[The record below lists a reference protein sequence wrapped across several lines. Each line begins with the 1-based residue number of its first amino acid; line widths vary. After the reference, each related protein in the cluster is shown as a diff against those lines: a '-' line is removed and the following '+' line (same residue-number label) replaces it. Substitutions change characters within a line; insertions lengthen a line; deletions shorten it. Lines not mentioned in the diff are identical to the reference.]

1 MKRNLLLFLL
11 SVCFFLPDFAATGQY
26 NFIRVDGGS
35 GLSNSHVKSIIQ
47 DSYGF
52 IWLGTRNGLN
62 RYDGVSMKL
71 YNCYDETLQ
80 HGNQVISALFEDNH
94 RQLWVGTD
102 DGVYIQD
109 LATGKFSF
117 FDARTESGEQIR
129 YNWIED
135 ILADHSGN
143 IWVNAPNQG
152 VFRYQVETGKLFRY
166 IPCPGKDKSKDF
178 PQSICVDKDGTVWV
192 GTYGAGIY
200 RYSPEQDKF
209 VAYATEALKG
219 DFIFTLCDYGDELI
233 VGVHE
238 EELKRFNKKTGEVSV
253 FPVPQVHRK
262 IIRYAVCF
270 GDELWVGTQN
280 GVYVIDEKQ
289 NSVQHIPADAGGKY
303 GLGDAIVDK
312 IYRDREGGTWI
323 CTQFGGASYLPVRSL
338 DFSVYLPGAP
348 GTVCGR
354 RISELAEGKDGT
366 VWISTQDGGVCYW
379 NPKAQ
384 TFVKVPESPDRQNV
398 LSLFASD
405 DLVGA
410 GYFKGGIDLI
420 IPEAGSSASPSVS
433 SFPSTSS
440 SAFSSLT
447 SSTVSPVSPVSV
459 ASSAISTT
467 NIFRGQ
473 VHTFYPA
480 QLGISEGSVF
490 ALYRDRGGIIWLG
503 DGWNI
508 FRSVDKGR
516 TFEKMEQFG
525 YAYMRD
531 ILEDKSGNIW
541 VATMGNGILRYNP
554 QTDQMVKYQCVPG
567 DSTSIGTN
575 EVTGITED
583 SKGLLWFSTDRGG
596 LLCFNPETGRFRTYT
611 KANGLPDNVT
621 YKVVEDAQHRIW
633 FGTDR
638 GLVCLHPETD
648 CLQIFTRNDGL
659 PDNQFNYKSALA
671 ASDGTI
677 WMGTINGLVSFNPQ
691 IVRRNT
697 FVPPVYITGMYVQG
711 RETPFPADGVQL
723 PYRSNVGFDFVALS
737 YTSPGANRYA
747 YKMEGIDN
755 DWNYT
760 SAAHTASYA
769 QLPPGDYL
777 FRVRGSNNDGVWNQ
791 EEATLSVRIL
801 PPWWRTVWAYLIY
814 IIVVSGSFVL
824 SLRAYR
830 RREVQKIREQQL
842 LAELARE
849 RESHRTHEMFINQIT
864 YGACTPQGDAM
875 SRADEQLMSQLIAKV
890 RENLSDANYN
900 VEALAAAMNMS
911 RSSLHRKIKALTD
924 LSSLDFIRIIRLKH
938 AAELLQ
944 EGELR
949 INEICD
955 RVGFQSPSYFA
966 KVFQKQFGVTPT
978 EFVQQNKQR
987 MADSSFS

>member
-11 SVCFFLPDFAATGQY
+11 SVCFFLPDFAAVGQY
-26 NFIRVDGGS
+26 NFIRIDGGS

-80 HGNQVISALFEDNH
+80 HGNQVISALFEDNR

-117 FDARTESGEQIR
+117 FDVRTESGEQIR

-135 ILADHSGN
+135 ILADHSGH

-166 IPCPGKDKSKDF
+166 IPCPSKDKSKDF
-178 PQSICVDKDGTVWV
+178 PQSICVDKDGTIWV

-200 RYSPEQDKF
+200 RYSQEQDKF

-280 GVYVIDEKQ
+280 GVYVINEKQ

-338 DFSVYLPGAP
+338 NFSVYLPGAP

-384 TFVKVPESPDRQNV
+384 AFVKVPESPDRQNV

-420 IPEAGSSASPSVS
+420 IPGEGSSAASPSI
-433 SFPSTSS
+433 SS
-440 SAFSSLT
+440 STFSSLG
-447 SSTVSPVSPVSV
+447 SSTPVSPVSV

-467 NIFRGQ
+467 NVFRGQ

-490 ALYRDRGGIIWLG
+490 ALYRDRGGVIWLG

-508 FRSVDKGR
+508 FRSDDKGR

-554 QTDQMVKYQCVPG
+554 QTDQMVKYQYVPG

-583 SKGLLWFSTDRGG
+583 SKGFLWFSTDRGG
-596 LLCFNPETGRFRTYT
+596 LLRFNPETGRFRTYT

-648 CLQIFTRNDGL
+648 SLQIFTRNDGL

-814 IIVVSGSFVL
+814 IIVISGSFVL
-824 SLRAYR
+824 TLRAYR

-849 RESHRTHEMFINQIT
+849 RESHRTHEMFINQIA
-864 YGACTPQGDAM
+864 YSACTPQGDAM

-890 RENLSDANYN
+890 RENLADANYN

-978 EFVQQNKQR
+978 EFAQQSKQR
-987 MADSSFS
+987 MADSE

>member
-1 MKRNLLLFLL
+1 MKRKLLLFLF
-11 SVCFFLPDFAATGQY
+11 SVCFFLPVIAVAGHY
-26 NFIRVDGGS
+26 NFIRVDGAA

-71 YNCYDETLQ
+71 YHCYDETLKQ
-80 HGNQVISALFEDNH
+80 GNQVVSALFEDNQ

-102 DGVYIQD
+102 DGVYIQN

-117 FDARTESGEQIR
+117 FDARTEKGEQIK
-129 YNWIED
+129 NHWIED

-152 VFRYQVETGKLFRY
+152 VFRYHVETGKLFRY
-166 IPCPGKDKSKDF
+166 IPCPSKDKSRNF
-178 PQSICVDKDGTVWV
+178 PQSICIDKDGTVWV

-200 RYSPEQDKF
+200 RYNPGQDNF
-209 VAYATEALKG
+209 VPYATEALKG

-238 EELKRFNKKTGEVSV
+238 ESLKRFNKKTGEVSL
-253 FPVPQVHRK
+253 FPAPEVYRK
-262 IIRYAVCF
+262 IIRYAVCY
-270 GDELWVGTQN
+270 GDELWIGTQN
-280 GVYVIDEKQ
+280 GVYIINEKR
-289 NSVQHIPADAGGKY
+289 NSVQHIPANAGETY

-323 CTQFGGASYLPVRSL
+323 CTQFGGASYLPVRTL
-338 DFSVYLPGAP
+338 DFSVHLPGAP

-354 RISELAEGKDGT
+354 RISEMAEGKDGKI
-366 VWISTQDGGVCYW
+366 WITTQDGGVCYW
-379 NPKAQ
+379 NPETQAFTKI
-384 TFVKVPESPDRQNV
+384 PESPDRQNV
-398 LSLFASD
+398 LSLFVSD
-405 DLVGA
+405 DLIGA
-410 GYFKGGIDLI
+410 GYFKGGVDWI
-420 IPEAGSSASPSVS
+420 IPNFASSASAKNT
-433 SFPSTSS
+433 FQ
-440 SAFSSLT
+440 
-447 SSTVSPVSPVSV
+447 
-459 ASSAISTT
+459 
-467 NIFRGQ
+467 GQ
-473 VHTFYPA
+473 VQICYPDR
-480 QLGISEGSVF
+480 LGISEGSVF
-490 ALYRDRGGIIWLG
+490 ALYRDRQGVIWLG

-508 FRSVDKGR
+508 FRSADKGR
-516 TFEKMEQFG
+516 TFKKMEQFG

-531 ILEDKSGNIW
+531 ILEDKTGNIW
-541 VATMGNGILRYNP
+541 VATMGSGIFRYNP
-554 QTDQMVKYQCVPG
+554 QTDDVISYKHIPG
-567 DSTSIGTN
+567 DSTSISTN
-575 EVTGITED
+575 EATGISED
-583 SKGLLWFSTDRGG
+583 SKGFLWFSTDRGG
-596 LLCFNPETGRFRTYT
+596 LMRFNPETGHFRTYT
-611 KANGLPDNVT
+611 KADGLPDNVT
-621 YKVVEDAQHRIW
+621 YKAVEDKQHRIW
-633 FGTDR
+633 FGTDH
-638 GLVCLHPETD
+638 GLVCLYPETD
-648 CLQIFTRNDGL
+648 SLHVFTRNDGL

-691 IVRRNT
+691 TIRRNT
-697 FVPPVYITGMYVQG
+697 FVPPVYITGMRVQG
-711 RETPFPADGVQL
+711 SETPFTSDDVRL
-723 PYRSNVGFDFVALS
+723 PYRSNVSFDFVALS

-747 YKMEGIDN
+747 YKMEGIDK

-760 SAAHTASYA
+760 SDTHTASYA

-777 FRVRGSNNDGVWNQ
+777 FRVRGSNNDAVWNPQ
-791 EEATLSVRIL
+791 ETTLPIRIL

-814 IIVVSGSFVL
+814 IVLLSGSFVL
-824 SLRAYR
+824 ALRTYR

-842 LAELARE
+842 LSELARE

-875 SRADEQLMSQLIAKV
+875 SRSDEQLMSQLIAKV

-900 VEALAAAMNMS
+900 VEALATAMNMS

-924 LSSLDFIRIIRLKH
+924 LSSLDFIRVIRLKH

-949 INEICD
+949 INEISE

-978 EFVQQNKQR
+978 EFAQKNR
-987 MADSSFS
+987 

>member
-94 RQLWVGTD
+94 RQLWIGTD

-178 PQSICVDKDGTVWV
+178 PQSICVDKDGTIWV

-200 RYSPEQDKF
+200 CYSPEQDKF
-209 VAYATEALKG
+209 VACATEALKG

-238 EELKRFNKKTGEVSV
+238 EELKRFNKKTEEVSV
-253 FPVPQVHRK
+253 FPAPEVHRK

-280 GVYVIDEKQ
+280 GVYVINEKQ

-379 NPKAQ
+379 NPEAQ

-420 IPEAGSSASPSVS
+420 IPGTASSASLSI
-433 SFPSTSS
+433 SS
-440 SAFSSLT
+440 STFSSLT
-447 SSTVSPVSPVSV
+447 SSTVSPVSV

-490 ALYRDRGGIIWLG
+490 ALYRDRGGVIWLG

-508 FRSVDKGR
+508 FRSADKGR
-516 TFEKMEQFG
+516 TFEKVEQFG

-541 VATMGNGILRYNP
+541 VATMGNGIFRYNP

-575 EVTGITED
+575 EVTGISED

-638 GLVCLHPETD
+638 GLVCLYPETD
-648 CLQIFTRNDGL
+648 SLQVFNRNDGL

-711 RETPFPADGVQL
+711 RETPFPTDGVQL
-723 PYRSNVGFDFVALS
+723 PYPF
-737 YTSPGANRYA
+737 
-747 YKMEGIDN
+747 
-755 DWNYT
+755 
-760 SAAHTASYA
+760 
-769 QLPPGDYL
+769 
-777 FRVRGSNNDGVWNQ
+777 
-791 EEATLSVRIL
+791 
-801 PPWWRTVWAYLIY
+801 
-814 IIVVSGSFVL
+814 
-824 SLRAYR
+824 
-830 RREVQKIREQQL
+830 
-842 LAELARE
+842 
-849 RESHRTHEMFINQIT
+849 
-864 YGACTPQGDAM
+864 
-875 SRADEQLMSQLIAKV
+875 
-890 RENLSDANYN
+890 
-900 VEALAAAMNMS
+900 
-911 RSSLHRKIKALTD
+911 
-924 LSSLDFIRIIRLKH
+924 
-938 AAELLQ
+938 
-944 EGELR
+944 
-949 INEICD
+949 
-955 RVGFQSPSYFA
+955 
-966 KVFQKQFGVTPT
+966 
-978 EFVQQNKQR
+978 
-987 MADSSFS
+987 

>member
-1 MKRNLLLFLL
+1 M
-11 SVCFFLPDFAATGQY
+11 
-26 NFIRVDGGS
+26 
-35 GLSNSHVKSIIQ
+35 
-47 DSYGF
+47 
-52 IWLGTRNGLN
+52 
-62 RYDGVSMKL
+62 
-71 YNCYDETLQ
+71 
-80 HGNQVISALFEDNH
+80 
-94 RQLWVGTD
+94 
-102 DGVYIQD
+102 
-109 LATGKFSF
+109 
-117 FDARTESGEQIR
+117 
-129 YNWIED
+129 
-135 ILADHSGN
+135 
-143 IWVNAPNQG
+143 
-152 VFRYQVETGKLFRY
+152 VF
-166 IPCPGKDKSKDF
+166 
-178 PQSICVDKDGTVWV
+178 
-192 GTYGAGIY
+192 
-200 RYSPEQDKF
+200 
-209 VAYATEALKG
+209 
-219 DFIFTLCDYGDELI
+219 
-233 VGVHE
+233 
-238 EELKRFNKKTGEVSV
+238 N
-253 FPVPQVHRK
+253 
-262 IIRYAVCF
+262 
-270 GDELWVGTQN
+270 
-280 GVYVIDEKQ
+280 EKQ

-420 IPEAGSSASPSVS
+420 IPGTASSASS
-433 SFPSTSS
+433 SISS
-440 SAFSSLT
+440 STFSSLT
-447 SSTVSPVSPVSV
+447 SSSTTVSPVSV

-490 ALYRDRGGIIWLG
+490 ALYRDRGGVIWLG

-508 FRSVDKGR
+508 FRSADKGR

-541 VATMGNGILRYNP
+541 VATMGNGIFRYNP

-575 EVTGITED
+575 EVTGISED

-648 CLQIFTRNDGL
+648 SLQIFTRNDGL

-824 SLRAYR
+824 TLRAYR

-978 EFVQQNKQR
+978 EFAQQNKQR
-987 MADSSFS
+987 ITDS

>member
-94 RQLWVGTD
+94 RQLWIGTD

-178 PQSICVDKDGTVWV
+178 PQSICVDKDGTIWV

-200 RYSPEQDKF
+200 CYSPEQDKF
-209 VAYATEALKG
+209 VACATEALKG

-253 FPVPQVHRK
+253 FPAPEVHRK

-280 GVYVIDEKQ
+280 GVYVINEKQ

-379 NPKAQ
+379 NPEAQ

-420 IPEAGSSASPSVS
+420 IPGTASSASLSI
-433 SFPSTSS
+433 SS
-440 SAFSSLT
+440 STFSSLT
-447 SSTVSPVSPVSV
+447 SSSTVSPVSV

-473 VHTFYPA
+473 
-480 QLGISEGSVF
+480 
-490 ALYRDRGGIIWLG
+490 
-503 DGWNI
+503 
-508 FRSVDKGR
+508 
-516 TFEKMEQFG
+516 
-525 YAYMRD
+525 
-531 ILEDKSGNIW
+531 
-541 VATMGNGILRYNP
+541 
-554 QTDQMVKYQCVPG
+554 
-567 DSTSIGTN
+567 
-575 EVTGITED
+575 
-583 SKGLLWFSTDRGG
+583 
-596 LLCFNPETGRFRTYT
+596 
-611 KANGLPDNVT
+611 
-621 YKVVEDAQHRIW
+621 RI
-633 FGTDR
+633 
-638 GLVCLHPETD
+638 
-648 CLQIFTRNDGL
+648 
-659 PDNQFNYKSALA
+659 
-671 ASDGTI
+671 
-677 WMGTINGLVSFNPQ
+677 
-691 IVRRNT
+691 
-697 FVPPVYITGMYVQG
+697 
-711 RETPFPADGVQL
+711 
-723 PYRSNVGFDFVALS
+723 
-737 YTSPGANRYA
+737 
-747 YKMEGIDN
+747 
-755 DWNYT
+755 
-760 SAAHTASYA
+760 
-769 QLPPGDYL
+769 
-777 FRVRGSNNDGVWNQ
+777 
-791 EEATLSVRIL
+791 
-801 PPWWRTVWAYLIY
+801 
-814 IIVVSGSFVL
+814 
-824 SLRAYR
+824 
-830 RREVQKIREQQL
+830 
-842 LAELARE
+842 
-849 RESHRTHEMFINQIT
+849 
-864 YGACTPQGDAM
+864 
-875 SRADEQLMSQLIAKV
+875 
-890 RENLSDANYN
+890 
-900 VEALAAAMNMS
+900 
-911 RSSLHRKIKALTD
+911 
-924 LSSLDFIRIIRLKH
+924 
-938 AAELLQ
+938 
-944 EGELR
+944 
-949 INEICD
+949 
-955 RVGFQSPSYFA
+955 
-966 KVFQKQFGVTPT
+966 
-978 EFVQQNKQR
+978 
-987 MADSSFS
+987 

>member
-1 MKRNLLLFLL
+1 MVSIFKTLPPGSFL
-11 SVCFFLPDFAATGQY
+11 
-26 NFIRVDGGS
+26 
-35 GLSNSHVKSIIQ
+35 
-47 DSYGF
+47 
-52 IWLGTRNGLN
+52 
-62 RYDGVSMKL
+62 
-71 YNCYDETLQ
+71 
-80 HGNQVISALFEDNH
+80 
-94 RQLWVGTD
+94 
-102 DGVYIQD
+102 
-109 LATGKFSF
+109 F

-178 PQSICVDKDGTVWV
+178 PQSICVDKDGTIWV

-253 FPVPQVHRK
+253 FPAPEVHRK

-280 GVYVIDEKQ
+280 GVYVINEKQ

-420 IPEAGSSASPSVS
+420 IPGTASSASS
-433 SFPSTSS
+433 SISS
-440 SAFSSLT
+440 STFSSLT
-447 SSTVSPVSPVSV
+447 SSSTTVSPVSV

-490 ALYRDRGGIIWLG
+490 ALYRDRGGVIWLG

-508 FRSVDKGR
+508 FRSADKGR

-541 VATMGNGILRYNP
+541 VATMGNGIFRYNP

-575 EVTGITED
+575 EVTGISED

-648 CLQIFTRNDGL
+648 SLQIFTRNDGL

-824 SLRAYR
+824 TLRAYR

-978 EFVQQNKQR
+978 EFAQQNKQR
-987 MADSSFS
+987 ITDS

>member
-1 MKRNLLLFLL
+1 MVSIFKTLPPGSFL
-11 SVCFFLPDFAATGQY
+11 
-26 NFIRVDGGS
+26 
-35 GLSNSHVKSIIQ
+35 
-47 DSYGF
+47 
-52 IWLGTRNGLN
+52 
-62 RYDGVSMKL
+62 
-71 YNCYDETLQ
+71 
-80 HGNQVISALFEDNH
+80 
-94 RQLWVGTD
+94 
-102 DGVYIQD
+102 
-109 LATGKFSF
+109 F

-178 PQSICVDKDGTVWV
+178 PQSICVDKDGTIWV

-200 RYSPEQDKF
+200 CYSPEQDKF
-209 VAYATEALKG
+209 VACATEALKG

-238 EELKRFNKKTGEVSV
+238 EELKRFNKKTEEVSV
-253 FPVPQVHRK
+253 FPAPEVHRK

-280 GVYVIDEKQ
+280 GVYVINEKQ

-379 NPKAQ
+379 NPEAQ

-420 IPEAGSSASPSVS
+420 IPGTASSASLSI
-433 SFPSTSS
+433 SS
-440 SAFSSLT
+440 STFSSLT
-447 SSTVSPVSPVSV
+447 SSTVSPVSV

-490 ALYRDRGGIIWLG
+490 ALYRDRGGVIWLG

-508 FRSVDKGR
+508 FRSADKGR
-516 TFEKMEQFG
+516 TFEKVEQFG

-541 VATMGNGILRYNP
+541 VATMGNGIFRYNP

-575 EVTGITED
+575 EVTGISED

-648 CLQIFTRNDGL
+648 SLQIFTRNDGL

-711 RETPFPADGVQL
+711 RETPFPTDGVQL

-814 IIVVSGSFVL
+814 VIVVSGSFVL
-824 SLRAYR
+824 TLRAYR

-978 EFVQQNKQR
+978 EFAQQNKQR
-987 MADSSFS
+987 ITDS

>member
-94 RQLWVGTD
+94 RQLWIGTD

-178 PQSICVDKDGTVWV
+178 PQSICVDKDGTIWV

-200 RYSPEQDKF
+200 CYSPEQDKF
-209 VAYATEALKG
+209 VACATEALKG

-238 EELKRFNKKTGEVSV
+238 EELKRFNKKTEEVSV
-253 FPVPQVHRK
+253 FPAPEVHRK

-280 GVYVIDEKQ
+280 GVYVINEKQ

-379 NPKAQ
+379 NPEAQ

-420 IPEAGSSASPSVS
+420 IPGTASSASLSI
-433 SFPSTSS
+433 SS
-440 SAFSSLT
+440 STFSSLT
-447 SSTVSPVSPVSV
+447 SSTVSPVSV

-490 ALYRDRGGIIWLG
+490 ALYRDRGGVIWLG

-508 FRSVDKGR
+508 FRSADKGR
-516 TFEKMEQFG
+516 TFEKVEQFG

-541 VATMGNGILRYNP
+541 VATMGNGIFRYNP

-575 EVTGITED
+575 EVTGISED

-648 CLQIFTRNDGL
+648 SLQIFTRNDGL

-711 RETPFPADGVQL
+711 RETPFPTDGV
-723 PYRSNVGFDFVALS
+723 
-737 YTSPGANRYA
+737 
-747 YKMEGIDN
+747 
-755 DWNYT
+755 
-760 SAAHTASYA
+760 
-769 QLPPGDYL
+769 
-777 FRVRGSNNDGVWNQ
+777 
-791 EEATLSVRIL
+791 
-801 PPWWRTVWAYLIY
+801 
-814 IIVVSGSFVL
+814 
-824 SLRAYR
+824 
-830 RREVQKIREQQL
+830 
-842 LAELARE
+842 
-849 RESHRTHEMFINQIT
+849 
-864 YGACTPQGDAM
+864 
-875 SRADEQLMSQLIAKV
+875 
-890 RENLSDANYN
+890 
-900 VEALAAAMNMS
+900 
-911 RSSLHRKIKALTD
+911 
-924 LSSLDFIRIIRLKH
+924 
-938 AAELLQ
+938 
-944 EGELR
+944 
-949 INEICD
+949 
-955 RVGFQSPSYFA
+955 
-966 KVFQKQFGVTPT
+966 
-978 EFVQQNKQR
+978 
-987 MADSSFS
+987 

>member
-26 NFIRVDGGS
+26 NFIRVDGES

-94 RQLWVGTD
+94 RQLWIGTD

-178 PQSICVDKDGTVWV
+178 PQSICVDKDGTIWV

-253 FPVPQVHRK
+253 FPAPEVHRK

-280 GVYVIDEKQ
+280 GVYVINEKQ

-384 TFVKVPESPDRQNV
+384 AFVKVPESPDRQNV

-420 IPEAGSSASPSVS
+420 ITEAGSSASPSVS

-490 ALYRDRGGIIWLG
+490 ALYRDRGGVIWLG

-508 FRSVDKGR
+508 FRSTDKGR

-541 VATMGNGILRYNP
+541 VATMGNGIFRYNP

-575 EVTGITED
+575 EVTGISED

-648 CLQIFTRNDGL
+648 CLQIFTRDDGL

-824 SLRAYR
+824 TLRAYR

>member
-1 MKRNLLLFLL
+1 MIN
-11 SVCFFLPDFAATGQY
+11 
-26 NFIRVDGGS
+26 
-35 GLSNSHVKSIIQ
+35 
-47 DSYGF
+47 
-52 IWLGTRNGLN
+52 
-62 RYDGVSMKL
+62 
-71 YNCYDETLQ
+71 
-80 HGNQVISALFEDNH
+80 
-94 RQLWVGTD
+94 
-102 DGVYIQD
+102 
-109 LATGKFSF
+109 
-117 FDARTESGEQIR
+117 
-129 YNWIED
+129 
-135 ILADHSGN
+135 
-143 IWVNAPNQG
+143 
-152 VFRYQVETGKLFRY
+152 
-166 IPCPGKDKSKDF
+166 
-178 PQSICVDKDGTVWV
+178 
-192 GTYGAGIY
+192 
-200 RYSPEQDKF
+200 
-209 VAYATEALKG
+209 
-219 DFIFTLCDYGDELI
+219 
-233 VGVHE
+233 
-238 EELKRFNKKTGEVSV
+238 
-253 FPVPQVHRK
+253 
-262 IIRYAVCF
+262 
-270 GDELWVGTQN
+270 
-280 GVYVIDEKQ
+280 EKQ

-379 NPKAQ
+379 NPEAQ

-420 IPEAGSSASPSVS
+420 IPGTASSASLSI
-433 SFPSTSS
+433 SS
-440 SAFSSLT
+440 STFSSLT
-447 SSTVSPVSPVSV
+447 SSTVSPVSV

-490 ALYRDRGGIIWLG
+490 ALYRDRGGVIWLG

-508 FRSVDKGR
+508 FRSADKGR
-516 TFEKMEQFG
+516 TFEKVEQFG

-541 VATMGNGILRYNP
+541 VATMGNGIFRYNP

-575 EVTGITED
+575 EVTGISED

-648 CLQIFTRNDGL
+648 SLQIFTRNDGL

-711 RETPFPADGVQL
+711 RETPFPTDGVQL

-814 IIVVSGSFVL
+814 VIVVSGSFVL
-824 SLRAYR
+824 TLRAYR

-978 EFVQQNKQR
+978 EFAQQNKQR
-987 MADSSFS
+987 ITDS

>member
-1 MKRNLLLFLL
+1 M
-11 SVCFFLPDFAATGQY
+11 
-26 NFIRVDGGS
+26 
-35 GLSNSHVKSIIQ
+35 
-47 DSYGF
+47 
-52 IWLGTRNGLN
+52 
-62 RYDGVSMKL
+62 
-71 YNCYDETLQ
+71 
-80 HGNQVISALFEDNH
+80 
-94 RQLWVGTD
+94 
-102 DGVYIQD
+102 
-109 LATGKFSF
+109 
-117 FDARTESGEQIR
+117 
-129 YNWIED
+129 NW
-135 ILADHSGN
+135 
-143 IWVNAPNQG
+143 
-152 VFRYQVETGKLFRY
+152 
-166 IPCPGKDKSKDF
+166 
-178 PQSICVDKDGTVWV
+178 
-192 GTYGAGIY
+192 
-200 RYSPEQDKF
+200 
-209 VAYATEALKG
+209 
-219 DFIFTLCDYGDELI
+219 
-233 VGVHE
+233 
-238 EELKRFNKKTGEVSV
+238 
-253 FPVPQVHRK
+253 RK
-262 IIRYAVCF
+262 
-270 GDELWVGTQN
+270 
-280 GVYVIDEKQ
+280 
-289 NSVQHIPADAGGKY
+289 
-303 GLGDAIVDK
+303 
-312 IYRDREGGTWI
+312 
-323 CTQFGGASYLPVRSL
+323 
-338 DFSVYLPGAP
+338 
-348 GTVCGR
+348 
-354 RISELAEGKDGT
+354 
-366 VWISTQDGGVCYW
+366 ISTQDGGVCYW

-420 IPEAGSSASPSVS
+420 IPGTASSASLSI
-433 SFPSTSS
+433 SS
-440 SAFSSLT
+440 STFSSLT
-447 SSTVSPVSPVSV
+447 SSTVSPVSV

-490 ALYRDRGGIIWLG
+490 ALYRDRGGVIWLG

-508 FRSVDKGR
+508 FRSGDKGR

-541 VATMGNGILRYNP
+541 VATMGNGIFRYNP

-621 YKVVEDAQHRIW
+621 YKVVEDAQHCIW

-648 CLQIFTRNDGL
+648 SLQIFTRNDGL

-824 SLRAYR
+824 TLRAYR

-978 EFVQQNKQR
+978 EFAQQNKQR
-987 MADSSFS
+987 ITDS

>member
-1 MKRNLLLFLL
+1 MIN
-11 SVCFFLPDFAATGQY
+11 
-26 NFIRVDGGS
+26 
-35 GLSNSHVKSIIQ
+35 
-47 DSYGF
+47 
-52 IWLGTRNGLN
+52 
-62 RYDGVSMKL
+62 
-71 YNCYDETLQ
+71 
-80 HGNQVISALFEDNH
+80 
-94 RQLWVGTD
+94 
-102 DGVYIQD
+102 
-109 LATGKFSF
+109 
-117 FDARTESGEQIR
+117 
-129 YNWIED
+129 
-135 ILADHSGN
+135 
-143 IWVNAPNQG
+143 
-152 VFRYQVETGKLFRY
+152 
-166 IPCPGKDKSKDF
+166 
-178 PQSICVDKDGTVWV
+178 
-192 GTYGAGIY
+192 
-200 RYSPEQDKF
+200 
-209 VAYATEALKG
+209 
-219 DFIFTLCDYGDELI
+219 
-233 VGVHE
+233 
-238 EELKRFNKKTGEVSV
+238 
-253 FPVPQVHRK
+253 
-262 IIRYAVCF
+262 
-270 GDELWVGTQN
+270 
-280 GVYVIDEKQ
+280 EKQ

-379 NPKAQ
+379 NPEAQ

-420 IPEAGSSASPSVS
+420 IPGTASSASLSI
-433 SFPSTSS
+433 SS
-440 SAFSSLT
+440 STFSSLT
-447 SSTVSPVSPVSV
+447 SSTVSPVSV

-490 ALYRDRGGIIWLG
+490 ALYRDRGGVIWLG

-508 FRSVDKGR
+508 FRSADKGR
-516 TFEKMEQFG
+516 TFEKVEQFG

-541 VATMGNGILRYNP
+541 VATMGNGIFRYNP

-575 EVTGITED
+575 EVTGISED

-648 CLQIFTRNDGL
+648 SLQIFTRNDGL

-711 RETPFPADGVQL
+711 RETPFPTDGVQL

-737 YTSPGANRYA
+737 YTSPGANHYA

-814 IIVVSGSFVL
+814 VIVVSGSFVL
-824 SLRAYR
+824 TLRAYR

-978 EFVQQNKQR
+978 EFAQQNKQR
-987 MADSSFS
+987 ITDS

>member
-1 MKRNLLLFLL
+1 MIN
-11 SVCFFLPDFAATGQY
+11 
-26 NFIRVDGGS
+26 
-35 GLSNSHVKSIIQ
+35 
-47 DSYGF
+47 
-52 IWLGTRNGLN
+52 
-62 RYDGVSMKL
+62 
-71 YNCYDETLQ
+71 
-80 HGNQVISALFEDNH
+80 
-94 RQLWVGTD
+94 
-102 DGVYIQD
+102 
-109 LATGKFSF
+109 
-117 FDARTESGEQIR
+117 
-129 YNWIED
+129 
-135 ILADHSGN
+135 
-143 IWVNAPNQG
+143 
-152 VFRYQVETGKLFRY
+152 
-166 IPCPGKDKSKDF
+166 
-178 PQSICVDKDGTVWV
+178 
-192 GTYGAGIY
+192 
-200 RYSPEQDKF
+200 
-209 VAYATEALKG
+209 
-219 DFIFTLCDYGDELI
+219 
-233 VGVHE
+233 
-238 EELKRFNKKTGEVSV
+238 
-253 FPVPQVHRK
+253 
-262 IIRYAVCF
+262 
-270 GDELWVGTQN
+270 
-280 GVYVIDEKQ
+280 EKQ

-420 IPEAGSSASPSVS
+420 IPGTASSASS
-433 SFPSTSS
+433 SISS
-440 SAFSSLT
+440 STFSSLT
-447 SSTVSPVSPVSV
+447 SSSTTVSPVSV

-490 ALYRDRGGIIWLG
+490 ALYRDRGGVIWLG

-508 FRSVDKGR
+508 FRSADKGR

-541 VATMGNGILRYNP
+541 VATMGNGIFRYNP

-575 EVTGITED
+575 EVTGISED

-648 CLQIFTRNDGL
+648 SLQIFTRNDGL

-824 SLRAYR
+824 TLRAYR

-978 EFVQQNKQR
+978 EFAQQNKQR
-987 MADSSFS
+987 ITDS

>member
-1 MKRNLLLFLL
+1 MVFIFKTLPPGSFL
-11 SVCFFLPDFAATGQY
+11 
-26 NFIRVDGGS
+26 
-35 GLSNSHVKSIIQ
+35 
-47 DSYGF
+47 
-52 IWLGTRNGLN
+52 
-62 RYDGVSMKL
+62 
-71 YNCYDETLQ
+71 
-80 HGNQVISALFEDNH
+80 
-94 RQLWVGTD
+94 
-102 DGVYIQD
+102 
-109 LATGKFSF
+109 F

-178 PQSICVDKDGTVWV
+178 PQSICVDKDGTIWV

-253 FPVPQVHRK
+253 FPAPEVHRK

-280 GVYVIDEKQ
+280 GVYVINEKQ

-420 IPEAGSSASPSVS
+420 IPGTASSASLSI
-433 SFPSTSS
+433 SS
-440 SAFSSLT
+440 STFSSLT
-447 SSTVSPVSPVSV
+447 SSTVSPVSV

-490 ALYRDRGGIIWLG
+490 ALYRDRGGVIWLG

-508 FRSVDKGR
+508 FRSGDKGR

-541 VATMGNGILRYNP
+541 VATMGNGIFRYNP

-621 YKVVEDAQHRIW
+621 YKVVEDAQHCIW

-648 CLQIFTRNDGL
+648 SLQIFTRNDGL

-824 SLRAYR
+824 TLRAYR

-978 EFVQQNKQR
+978 EFAQQNKQR
-987 MADSSFS
+987 ITDS

>member
-94 RQLWVGTD
+94 RQLWIGTD

-178 PQSICVDKDGTVWV
+178 PQSICVDKDGTIWV

-253 FPVPQVHRK
+253 FPAPEVHRK

-280 GVYVIDEKQ
+280 GVYVINEKQ

-420 IPEAGSSASPSVS
+420 IPGTASSASS
-433 SFPSTSS
+433 SISS
-440 SAFSSLT
+440 STFSSLT
-447 SSTVSPVSPVSV
+447 SSSTTVSPVSV

-490 ALYRDRGGIIWLG
+490 ALYRDRGGVIWLG

-508 FRSVDKGR
+508 FRSADKGR

-541 VATMGNGILRYNP
+541 VATMGNGIFRYNP

-575 EVTGITED
+575 EVTGISED

-648 CLQIFTRNDGL
+648 SLQIFTRNDGL

-697 FVPPVYITGMYVQG
+697 FVPPVYITGMYV
-711 RETPFPADGVQL
+711 
-723 PYRSNVGFDFVALS
+723 
-737 YTSPGANRYA
+737 
-747 YKMEGIDN
+747 
-755 DWNYT
+755 
-760 SAAHTASYA
+760 
-769 QLPPGDYL
+769 
-777 FRVRGSNNDGVWNQ
+777 
-791 EEATLSVRIL
+791 
-801 PPWWRTVWAYLIY
+801 
-814 IIVVSGSFVL
+814 
-824 SLRAYR
+824 
-830 RREVQKIREQQL
+830 
-842 LAELARE
+842 
-849 RESHRTHEMFINQIT
+849 
-864 YGACTPQGDAM
+864 
-875 SRADEQLMSQLIAKV
+875 
-890 RENLSDANYN
+890 
-900 VEALAAAMNMS
+900 
-911 RSSLHRKIKALTD
+911 
-924 LSSLDFIRIIRLKH
+924 
-938 AAELLQ
+938 
-944 EGELR
+944 
-949 INEICD
+949 
-955 RVGFQSPSYFA
+955 
-966 KVFQKQFGVTPT
+966 
-978 EFVQQNKQR
+978 
-987 MADSSFS
+987 

>member
-1 MKRNLLLFLL
+1 MGECAQSGSFPL
-11 SVCFFLPDFAATGQY
+11 SG
-26 NFIRVDGGS
+26 RDGEA
-35 GLSNSHVKSIIQ
+35 V
-47 DSYGF
+47 
-52 IWLGTRNGLN
+52 
-62 RYDGVSMKL
+62 
-71 YNCYDETLQ
+71 
-80 HGNQVISALFEDNH
+80 
-94 RQLWVGTD
+94 
-102 DGVYIQD
+102 
-109 LATGKFSF
+109 
-117 FDARTESGEQIR
+117 
-129 YNWIED
+129 
-135 ILADHSGN
+135 
-143 IWVNAPNQG
+143 P
-152 VFRYQVETGKLFRY
+152 

-178 PQSICVDKDGTVWV
+178 PQSICVDKDGTIWV

-200 RYSPEQDKF
+200 CYSPEQDKF
-209 VAYATEALKG
+209 VACATEALKG

-253 FPVPQVHRK
+253 FPAPEVHRK

-280 GVYVIDEKQ
+280 GVYVINEKQ

-379 NPKAQ
+379 NPEAQ

-420 IPEAGSSASPSVS
+420 IPGTASSASLSI
-433 SFPSTSS
+433 SS
-440 SAFSSLT
+440 STFSSLT
-447 SSTVSPVSPVSV
+447 SSTVSPVSV

-490 ALYRDRGGIIWLG
+490 ALYRDRGGVIWLG

-508 FRSVDKGR
+508 FRSADKGR
-516 TFEKMEQFG
+516 TFEKVEQFG

-541 VATMGNGILRYNP
+541 VATMGNGIFRYNP

-575 EVTGITED
+575 EVTGISED

-648 CLQIFTRNDGL
+648 SLQIFTRNDGL

-711 RETPFPADGVQL
+711 RETPFPTDGVQL

-737 YTSPGANRYA
+737 YTSPGANHYA

-814 IIVVSGSFVL
+814 VIVVSGSFVL
-824 SLRAYR
+824 TLRAYR

-978 EFVQQNKQR
+978 EFAQQNKQR
-987 MADSSFS
+987 ITDS

>member
-71 YNCYDETLQ
+71 YNCYDETVQ

-94 RQLWVGTD
+94 RQLWIGTD

-178 PQSICVDKDGTVWV
+178 PQSICVDKDGTIWV

-200 RYSPEQDKF
+200 CYSPEQDKF

-253 FPVPQVHRK
+253 FPAPEVHRK

-280 GVYVIDEKQ
+280 GVYVINEKQ

-338 DFSVYLPGAP
+338 NFSVYLPGAP

-384 TFVKVPESPDRQNV
+384 AFVKVPESPDRQNV

-410 GYFKGGIDLI
+410 GYFKGGLDLI
-420 IPEAGSSASPSVS
+420 IPGTASSASPSI
-433 SFPSTSS
+433 SS
-440 SAFSSLT
+440 SSTFSSLT
-447 SSTVSPVSPVSV
+447 SSSTVSPVSV

-490 ALYRDRGGIIWLG
+490 ALYRGRGGVIWLG

-508 FRSVDKGR
+508 FRSADKGR

-531 ILEDKSGNIW
+531 ILEDTSGNIW
-541 VATMGNGILRYNP
+541 VATMGNGIFRYNP

-648 CLQIFTRNDGL
+648 SLQIFTRNDGL

-723 PYRSNVGFDFVALS
+723 PYRSNVGFDFVVLS

-824 SLRAYR
+824 TLRAYR

-949 INEICD
+949 TNEICD
-955 RVGFQSPSYFA
+955 RVEFQSPSYFA
-966 KVFQKQFGVTPT
+966 KVFQKQFKVTST
-978 EFVQQNKQR
+978 EFAQQNK
-987 MADSSFS
+987 

>member
-1 MKRNLLLFLL
+1 M
-11 SVCFFLPDFAATGQY
+11 
-26 NFIRVDGGS
+26 
-35 GLSNSHVKSIIQ
+35 
-47 DSYGF
+47 
-52 IWLGTRNGLN
+52 
-62 RYDGVSMKL
+62 
-71 YNCYDETLQ
+71 
-80 HGNQVISALFEDNH
+80 
-94 RQLWVGTD
+94 
-102 DGVYIQD
+102 
-109 LATGKFSF
+109 
-117 FDARTESGEQIR
+117 
-129 YNWIED
+129 
-135 ILADHSGN
+135 
-143 IWVNAPNQG
+143 
-152 VFRYQVETGKLFRY
+152 ETGKLFRY

-178 PQSICVDKDGTVWV
+178 PQSICVDKDGTIWV

-253 FPVPQVHRK
+253 FPAPEVHRK

-280 GVYVIDEKQ
+280 GVYVINEKQ

-384 TFVKVPESPDRQNV
+384 TFVKVPESSDRQNV

-420 IPEAGSSASPSVS
+420 IPGTAS
-433 SFPSTSS
+433 FASS
-440 SAFSSLT
+440 SISSSTFSSLT
-447 SSTVSPVSPVSV
+447 SSSTVSPVSV

-473 VHTFYPA
+473 VQTFYPA

-490 ALYRDRGGIIWLG
+490 ALYRDRGGVIWLG

-508 FRSVDKGR
+508 FRSADKGR

-541 VATMGNGILRYNP
+541 VATMGNGIFRYNP

-648 CLQIFTRNDGL
+648 SLQIFTRNDGL

-824 SLRAYR
+824 TLRAYR

-978 EFVQQNKQR
+978 EFAQQNKQR
-987 MADSSFS
+987 ITDS

>member
-1 MKRNLLLFLL
+1 M
-11 SVCFFLPDFAATGQY
+11 
-26 NFIRVDGGS
+26 
-35 GLSNSHVKSIIQ
+35 
-47 DSYGF
+47 
-52 IWLGTRNGLN
+52 
-62 RYDGVSMKL
+62 
-71 YNCYDETLQ
+71 
-80 HGNQVISALFEDNH
+80 
-94 RQLWVGTD
+94 
-102 DGVYIQD
+102 
-109 LATGKFSF
+109 
-117 FDARTESGEQIR
+117 
-129 YNWIED
+129 
-135 ILADHSGN
+135 
-143 IWVNAPNQG
+143 NAPNQG

-178 PQSICVDKDGTVWV
+178 PQSICVDKDGTIWV

-253 FPVPQVHRK
+253 FPAPEVHRK

-280 GVYVIDEKQ
+280 GVYVINEKQ

-420 IPEAGSSASPSVS
+420 IPGTASSASS
-433 SFPSTSS
+433 SISS
-440 SAFSSLT
+440 STFSSLT
-447 SSTVSPVSPVSV
+447 SSSTTVSPVSV

-490 ALYRDRGGIIWLG
+490 ALYRDRGGVIWLG

-508 FRSVDKGR
+508 FRSADKGR

-541 VATMGNGILRYNP
+541 VATMGNGIFRYNP

-575 EVTGITED
+575 EVTGISED

-648 CLQIFTRNDGL
+648 SLQIFTRNDGL

-824 SLRAYR
+824 TLRAYR

-978 EFVQQNKQR
+978 EFAQQNKQR
-987 MADSSFS
+987 ITDS

>member
-94 RQLWVGTD
+94 RQLWIGTD

-178 PQSICVDKDGTVWV
+178 PQSICVDKDGTIWV

-253 FPVPQVHRK
+253 FPAPEVHRK

-280 GVYVIDEKQ
+280 GVYVINEKQ

-420 IPEAGSSASPSVS
+420 IPGTASSASS
-433 SFPSTSS
+433 SISS
-440 SAFSSLT
+440 STFSSLT
-447 SSTVSPVSPVSV
+447 SSSTTVSPVSV

-490 ALYRDRGGIIWLG
+490 ALYRDRGGVIWLG

-508 FRSVDKGR
+508 FRSADKGR

-531 ILEDKSGNIW
+531 ILEDKSG
-541 VATMGNGILRYNP
+541 
-554 QTDQMVKYQCVPG
+554 
-567 DSTSIGTN
+567 
-575 EVTGITED
+575 
-583 SKGLLWFSTDRGG
+583 
-596 LLCFNPETGRFRTYT
+596 
-611 KANGLPDNVT
+611 
-621 YKVVEDAQHRIW
+621 
-633 FGTDR
+633 
-638 GLVCLHPETD
+638 
-648 CLQIFTRNDGL
+648 
-659 PDNQFNYKSALA
+659 
-671 ASDGTI
+671 
-677 WMGTINGLVSFNPQ
+677 
-691 IVRRNT
+691 
-697 FVPPVYITGMYVQG
+697 
-711 RETPFPADGVQL
+711 
-723 PYRSNVGFDFVALS
+723 
-737 YTSPGANRYA
+737 
-747 YKMEGIDN
+747 
-755 DWNYT
+755 
-760 SAAHTASYA
+760 
-769 QLPPGDYL
+769 
-777 FRVRGSNNDGVWNQ
+777 
-791 EEATLSVRIL
+791 
-801 PPWWRTVWAYLIY
+801 
-814 IIVVSGSFVL
+814 
-824 SLRAYR
+824 
-830 RREVQKIREQQL
+830 
-842 LAELARE
+842 
-849 RESHRTHEMFINQIT
+849 
-864 YGACTPQGDAM
+864 
-875 SRADEQLMSQLIAKV
+875 
-890 RENLSDANYN
+890 
-900 VEALAAAMNMS
+900 
-911 RSSLHRKIKALTD
+911 
-924 LSSLDFIRIIRLKH
+924 
-938 AAELLQ
+938 
-944 EGELR
+944 
-949 INEICD
+949 
-955 RVGFQSPSYFA
+955 
-966 KVFQKQFGVTPT
+966 
-978 EFVQQNKQR
+978 
-987 MADSSFS
+987 

>member
-94 RQLWVGTD
+94 RQLWIGTD

-178 PQSICVDKDGTVWV
+178 PQSICVDKDGTIWV

-200 RYSPEQDKF
+200 CYSPEQDKF
-209 VAYATEALKG
+209 VACATEALKG

-253 FPVPQVHRK
+253 FPAPEVHRK

-280 GVYVIDEKQ
+280 GVYVINEKQ

-379 NPKAQ
+379 NPEAQ

-420 IPEAGSSASPSVS
+420 IPGTASSASLSI
-433 SFPSTSS
+433 SS
-440 SAFSSLT
+440 STFSSLT
-447 SSTVSPVSPVSV
+447 SSTVSPVSV

-490 ALYRDRGGIIWLG
+490 ALYRDRGGVIWLG
-503 DGWNI
+503 DGWTS
-508 FRSVDKGR
+508 SVRPTK
-516 TFEKMEQFG
+516 
-525 YAYMRD
+525 
-531 ILEDKSGNIW
+531 
-541 VATMGNGILRYNP
+541 
-554 QTDQMVKYQCVPG
+554 
-567 DSTSIGTN
+567 
-575 EVTGITED
+575 
-583 SKGLLWFSTDRGG
+583 GG
-596 LLCFNPETGRFRTYT
+596 LLRRWNNSVTLICVTSSKINPAIYGSQQWVMAYSGIIRRRIRWSSI
-611 KANGLPDNVT
+611 NV
-621 YKVVEDAQHRIW
+621 Y
-633 FGTDR
+633 
-638 GLVCLHPETD
+638 
-648 CLQIFTRNDGL
+648 
-659 PDNQFNYKSALA
+659 
-671 ASDGTI
+671 
-677 WMGTINGLVSFNPQ
+677 
-691 IVRRNT
+691 
-697 FVPPVYITGMYVQG
+697 
-711 RETPFPADGVQL
+711 RETAP
-723 PYRSNVGFDFVALS
+723 LS
-737 YTSPGANRYA
+737 
-747 YKMEGIDN
+747 
-755 DWNYT
+755 
-760 SAAHTASYA
+760 
-769 QLPPGDYL
+769 
-777 FRVRGSNNDGVWNQ
+777 
-791 EEATLSVRIL
+791 
-801 PPWWRTVWAYLIY
+801 
-814 IIVVSGSFVL
+814 
-824 SLRAYR
+824 
-830 RREVQKIREQQL
+830 
-842 LAELARE
+842 E
-849 RESHRTHEMFINQIT
+849 RM
-864 YGACTPQGDAM
+864 
-875 SRADEQLMSQLIAKV
+875 K
-890 RENLSDANYN
+890 
-900 VEALAAAMNMS
+900 
-911 RSSLHRKIKALTD
+911 
-924 LSSLDFIRIIRLKH
+924 
-938 AAELLQ
+938 
-944 EGELR
+944 
-949 INEICD
+949 
-955 RVGFQSPSYFA
+955 
-966 KVFQKQFGVTPT
+966 
-978 EFVQQNKQR
+978 
-987 MADSSFS
+987 

>member
-1 MKRNLLLFLL
+1 MKRKLLLFLL
-11 SVCFFLPDFAATGQY
+11 SICFFLPDFAATGQY

-102 DGVYIQD
+102 DGVYIQE

-166 IPCPGKDKSKDF
+166 IPCPSKDKSKDF
-178 PQSICVDKDGTVWV
+178 PQSICVDKEGTVWV

-209 VAYATEALKG
+209 VPYATEALKG

-238 EELKRFNKKTGEVSV
+238 EELKRFNKKTGEVSI
-253 FPVPQVHRK
+253 FPAPEVHRK

-280 GVYVIDEKQ
+280 GVYVINEKH

-323 CTQFGGASYLPVRSL
+323 CTQFGGASYLPVRTL

-348 GTVCGR
+348 GTVSGR
-354 RISELAEGKDGT
+354 RISELAEGKDGV
-366 VWISTQDGGVCYW
+366 VWVSTQDGGVCYW
-379 NPKAQ
+379 NPGTQ
-384 TFVKVPESPDRQNV
+384 TFTKIPQSPDRQNV

-420 IPEAGSSASPSVS
+420 VPQD
-433 SFPSTSS
+433 
-440 SAFSSLT
+440 
-447 SSTVSPVSPVSV
+447 
-459 ASSAISTT
+459 
-467 NIFRGQ
+467 Q
-473 VHTFYPA
+473 VQTFYPA

-490 ALYRDRGGIIWLG
+490 ALYRDRGGAIWLG

-508 FRSVDKGR
+508 FRSADKGQ

-531 ILEDKSGNIW
+531 
-541 VATMGNGILRYNP
+541 T
-554 QTDQMVKYQCVPG
+554 
-567 DSTSIGTN
+567 
-575 EVTGITED
+575 
-583 SKGLLWFSTDRGG
+583 
-596 LLCFNPETGRFRTYT
+596 
-611 KANGLPDNVT
+611 
-621 YKVVEDAQHRIW
+621 
-633 FGTDR
+633 
-638 GLVCLHPETD
+638 
-648 CLQIFTRNDGL
+648 
-659 PDNQFNYKSALA
+659 
-671 ASDGTI
+671 
-677 WMGTINGLVSFNPQ
+677 
-691 IVRRNT
+691 
-697 FVPPVYITGMYVQG
+697 
-711 RETPFPADGVQL
+711 
-723 PYRSNVGFDFVALS
+723 
-737 YTSPGANRYA
+737 
-747 YKMEGIDN
+747 
-755 DWNYT
+755 
-760 SAAHTASYA
+760 
-769 QLPPGDYL
+769 
-777 FRVRGSNNDGVWNQ
+777 
-791 EEATLSVRIL
+791 
-801 PPWWRTVWAYLIY
+801 
-814 IIVVSGSFVL
+814 
-824 SLRAYR
+824 
-830 RREVQKIREQQL
+830 
-842 LAELARE
+842 
-849 RESHRTHEMFINQIT
+849 
-864 YGACTPQGDAM
+864 
-875 SRADEQLMSQLIAKV
+875 
-890 RENLSDANYN
+890 
-900 VEALAAAMNMS
+900 
-911 RSSLHRKIKALTD
+911 
-924 LSSLDFIRIIRLKH
+924 
-938 AAELLQ
+938 
-944 EGELR
+944 
-949 INEICD
+949 
-955 RVGFQSPSYFA
+955 
-966 KVFQKQFGVTPT
+966 
-978 EFVQQNKQR
+978 
-987 MADSSFS
+987 